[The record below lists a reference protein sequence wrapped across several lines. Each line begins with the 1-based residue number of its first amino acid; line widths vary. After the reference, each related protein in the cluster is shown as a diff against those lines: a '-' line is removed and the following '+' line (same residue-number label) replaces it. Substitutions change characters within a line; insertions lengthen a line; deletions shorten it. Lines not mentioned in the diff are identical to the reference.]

1 MEEVVGG
8 RPIGR
13 SAHEGCAETLEDGA
27 PACGVVAMSTQPLDI
42 DRWSATGVDLE
53 TRRRRILAVLAAMG
67 RSEEQQQFRR
77 TLAKRTQA
85 ALATENYGLLER
97 YIQGWYLHV
106 IALQT
111 RPGWAAEWDQLRRN
125 GPTVADP
132 DAAEPLEDIL
142 ARLRW

>member
-1 MEEVVGG
+1 
-8 RPIGR
+8 
-13 SAHEGCAETLEDGA
+13 
-27 PACGVVAMSTQPLDI
+27 MSTQPLDI

-67 RSEEQQQFRR
+67 RTEEQQQFRR

-85 ALATENYGLLER
+85 ALAAENYGLLER
-97 YIQGWYLHV
+97 YVQGWYLHV

-111 RPGWAAEWDQLRRN
+111 RPGWAAEWDQLRRSA
-125 GPTVADP
+125 PAVADP

-142 ARLRW
+142 ARLRS

>member
-1 MEEVVGG
+1 
-8 RPIGR
+8 
-13 SAHEGCAETLEDGA
+13 
-27 PACGVVAMSTQPLDI
+27 MSTQPLDI

-53 TRRRRILAVLAAMG
+53 TRRRRILAALAAMG
-67 RSEEQQQFRR
+67 RTEEQQQFRR
-77 TLAKRTQA
+77 MLAKRTQA

-111 RPGWAAEWDQLRRN
+111 RPGWAAEWDRLRRN
-125 GPTVADP
+125 APTVADL

-142 ARLRW
+142 ARLRS

>member
-1 MEEVVGG
+1 
-8 RPIGR
+8 
-13 SAHEGCAETLEDGA
+13 
-27 PACGVVAMSTQPLDI
+27 
-42 DRWSATGVDLE
+42 VDLE
-53 TRRRRILAVLAAMG
+53 TRRRRILAALAEMG
-67 RSEEQQQFRR
+67 RTEEQQQFRR

-111 RPGWAAEWDQLRRN
+111 RPDWAAEWDQLRRSA
-125 GPTVADP
+125 PTVTDP

-142 ARLRW
+142 ARLRS